1 MKILKYEKSNSI
13 HRVSFIIYY
22 FQIPCKYFFLP
33 LPQHRCHRLSEIR
46 TGDPLDI
53 SVAISTHREFT
64 NASRP
69 AERTGLFF
77 GSGLVRSINR
87 TGDVNH
93 STSHLQSSAQSACA
107 CCQINR
113 QTHTAARQTVRLL
126 VETFPDCCPPRAAD
140 RNVLNHLTA
149 AVAAVRRASKTCGRA
164 ATKLAPVTRL
174 NPGDF
179 RNSRYHRSSLN
190 FGLSET
196 AQPLSLSLSLFVF
209 LSSSLRFSVAFK
221 KKRKQFRRRSTINSD
236 NF

>member
-196 AQPLSLSLSLFVF
+196 AQPLSLAFSFRISLFISPLFRGVQEEEKAV
-209 LSSSLRFSVAFK
+209 SSAV
-221 KKRKQFRRRSTINSD
+221 N
-236 NF
+236 N

>member
-1 MKILKYEKSNSI
+1 M
-13 HRVSFIIYY
+13 
-22 FQIPCKYFFLP
+22 
-33 LPQHRCHRLSEIR
+33 
-46 TGDPLDI
+46 DI

-93 STSHLQSSAQSACA
+93 GTSHLQSSAQSACA

-179 RNSRYHRSSLN
+179 RNSRLILEFRIIRDC
-190 FGLSET
+190 T
-196 AQPLSLSLSLFVF
+196 TSLSLAFSFRISLFISPLFRGVQEEEKAV
-209 LSSSLRFSVAFK
+209 SSAV
-221 KKRKQFRRRSTINSD
+221 N
-236 NF
+236 N